1 MPYFLNKHAK
11 GDSNINLIEKDE
23 VLLKNKEIPNVLNS
37 YFDPVTDSLDSC
49 SWFTQTD
56 HEKIDALQN
65 ILK

>member
-11 GDSNINLIEKDE
+11 GDSNIILIEKDE
-23 VLLKNKEIPNVLNS
+23 ILLKNKEIPNVLNS
-37 YFDPVTDSLDSC
+37 YFDPVTDSLDSS

-56 HEKIDALQN
+56 NEKIDALQN

>member
-11 GDSNINLIEKDE
+11 GDSNIILIEKGE

-49 SWFTQTD
+49 SRFTQTD
-56 HEKIDALQN
+56 NEKIDALQN